1 MKTINLLK
9 TYIAGKS
16 SLRHICALALTAL
29 LLAAGGGEA
38 KALDY
43 FDDNYTI
50 EKSVTTLYEPTTTQ
64 WFLLQKGNY
73 YLYYTGSGWGATTS
87 LPSTK
92 TASAYANYLFCFSGT
107 EEGTLKTASGYYINY
122 AYTSSGGGFL
132 KTYKFTFSANT
143 SSGSEFDFSN
153 GLQISMTAGSGWPTS
168 TYYLTRSGSSISASS
183 SSTSWSLIPVVSPGK
198 IYVEDFPV
206 AVGSSKT
213 ITPSENI
220 SGGDV
225 TYEIVSGGEY
235 VTLSGSTLTGTAA
248 GTAVIRAKVAATTM
262 FAASETTFKVQVTES
277 APVDKFVRVSE
288 LNNIVNDAEYLIV
301 YQSSETT
308 GYMLDGSQNGSSS
321 GQTISTPVGPT
332 SITTNDATYTID
344 VTDDLLN
351 KTFVLNGTNGTYTAK
366 SASGYYLYINDEYP
380 QLYSTSQKVKLA
392 TSGEGFTIS
401 SSVSVRYGPQTYD
414 YDYYLRYQ
422 NSSFSSSSYSSTFYL
437 YTRVWFGFP
446 KNEYEAKLDEDFEE
460 PELLK
465 SSSGLKFTYTS
476 SDATV
481 ATVDS
486 QTGAVTPLKEG
497 ATVITATYS
506 GLTAS
511 YTLHVKGTVL
521 TVTPSPVT
529 AYPGEVIPLTAKTN
543 NTDGGYTITYQS
555 DNTSVAT
562 VDAAGRVT
570 AVAAG
575 TANITATISATT
587 NFTATTTTVPVTVSA
602 VPSTT
607 PYLRVSGLDQVVM
620 GEEYLIVSQNGP
632 DATSGQ
638 ILNGNRGTA
647 SQTYEVGT
655 TISTQHV
662 ITTYSGY
669 AFTFGKPN
677 NNASSPYYQIGQV
690 GGSKLYLGLQ
700 GATGLYTA
708 SANNLTVA
716 VDGAQSEGY
725 DISYTAADGSVNYL
739 GYQQASVVPFVTT
752 TSASAVY
759 LYRKATP
766 YQINWGDAPYTSW
779 GKTSITIDGVT
790 ATYPEQNIYLPTSNS
805 LVGKADGSV
814 ISVNAAMPDA
824 SFSCQASISGSTIQ
838 LNFSRAFSVVFPDG
852 KPQDAEFTYD
862 NASYGVSQTS
872 LTIDDW
878 QTFSADL
885 VTVTEVEGYKT
896 PSASVVNS
904 SEAAELQINYQSLL
918 PAPEVTVTPA
928 RLELYLGDTQ
938 DVTIT
943 LPSNYTQ
950 TYTAAMSTGTHA
962 TLNGVSAGVCSVTG
976 VSEGRDTLV
985 LTLPGQEGVYASSKV
1000 LVPVTVVNAYRY
1012 SLTFV
1017 NAPASGV
1024 KATLWNTSYL
1034 TSNDAIIS
1042 GRSSVDAS
1050 EVQVQYHPTY
1060 SATVS
1065 VSGHAITVT
1074 YTLRTPALGQFVRLK
1089 SYVTG
1094 TYAAV
1099 PAADGAAA
1107 VNGSATADMT
1117 NIFYYDN
1124 SGHLIFYPKAQ
1135 YLYQTNLLA
1144 PVGTGTSALGQFTFA
1159 LGSGN
1164 YSACYTVTDNVANS
1178 SLRSATVGTTSKGV
1192 AGNEDS
1198 YWTVEILDKLPI
1210 TIPVMGYGYSTLCC
1224 PVALKC
1230 PESLSAYYVSAKTD
1244 GETGG
1249 TSTDYTLELT
1259 AFPDNIIPAGNPAI
1273 LVGLAGATYDCEL
1286 LYGQYNTAADRLG
1299 SGINLS
1305 GTVEALLTS
1314 SLEAGG
1320 TVFTLQPTDGAQST
1334 GFYTWQSSVTG
1345 TYPQNIVSGFK
1356 CYFVE
1361 SATGSAPGYRFVFS
1375 DPLDPHYATAI
1386 ESVQQE
1392 SASESESTGVY
1403 NLSGQKI
1410 SASGRPASGL
1420 CVKDGKVIFVR

>member
-43 FDDNYTI
+43 YNANDTI
-50 EKSVTTLYEPTTTQ
+50 EVLATTYEPTTTQ
-64 WFLLQKGNY
+64 WFLLKKGNY

-87 LPSTK
+87 RPSEM
-92 TASAYANYLFCFSGT
+92 TASKYANYLFCFSGT
-107 EEGTLKTASGYYINY
+107 EEGTLKSASGYYMK
-122 AYTSSGGGFL
+122 YTSKSSGGG
-132 KTYKFTFSANT
+132 KDRTYTFTFSADT
-143 SSGSEFDFSN
+143 SSGSTFTFSN
-153 GLQISMTAGSGWPTS
+153 GLQISMTVGTRNTY
-168 TYYLTRSGSSISASS
+168 TYYVTNNNSTITASTTSAS
-183 SSTSWSLIPVVSPGK
+183 WDLMPVASPSK
-198 IYVEDFPV
+198 ITVEDFNV

-220 SGGDV
+220 SGGNV
-225 TYEIVSGGEY
+225 TYEVVSGGEY
-235 VTLSGSTLTGTAA
+235 VTLNGSTLTGKAA
-248 GTAVIRAKVAATTM
+248 GTAKIRASVAATQM
-262 FAASETTFKVQVTES
+262 YNASDTTFNVLVTES
-277 APVDKFVRVSE
+277 APVEKFVRVSG

-301 YQSSETT
+301 YQSDESATV
-308 GYMLDGSQNGSSS
+308 GYTLDGSQNGTSN
-321 GQTISTPVGPT
+321 GQ
-332 SITTNDATYTID
+332 SINSPFTLNGIDGTNHTVD
-344 VTDDLLN
+344 VTNDLLN
-351 KTFVLNGTNGTYTAK
+351 RTFVLNGANSTFTAK
-366 SASGYYLYINDEYP
+366 SASGYYLYVGSSYP

-401 SSVSVRYGPQTYD
+401 STVGYFN
-414 YDYYLRYQ
+414 YYLRYQ
-422 NSSFSSSSYSSTFYL
+422 NGSFSSSSYNSSTFYL

-446 KNEYEAKLDEDFEE
+446 KKEYEAKLDEDFEE
-460 PELLK
+460 PELLA
-465 SSSGLKFTYTS
+465 SSSNLGFTYSS
-476 SDATV
+476 SDASV

-497 ATVITATYS
+497 TTTITATYS
-506 GLTAS
+506 GLSAS
-511 YTLHVKGTVL
+511 YTLHVRGTVL

-575 TANITATISATT
+575 TANITATISATA

-602 VPSTT
+602 VISPT

-655 TISTQHV
+655 SISTQHV

-677 NNASSPYYQIGQV
+677 DNASSPYFQIMQA
-690 GGSKLYLGLQ
+690 GGSNLYLGLQ
-700 GATGLYTA
+700 GATGLYTT

-716 VDGAQSEGY
+716 VDGAQTEGY
-725 DISYTAADGSVNYL
+725 DISYTTPDGSVNYL
-739 GYQQASVVPFVTT
+739 GYQQDGVVPFVTT
-752 TSASAVY
+752 TTASAVY

-766 YQINWGDAPYTSW
+766 YSIDWGDAPYTSW

-790 ATYPEQNIYLPTSNS
+790 ATYPDQNIYLPTSNS
-805 LVGKADGSV
+805 LVGKADGTV
-814 ISVNAAMPDA
+814 IDVNAAMPDA

-862 NASYGVSQTS
+862 NASYGISQTS

-878 QTFSADL
+878 QTFSADM
-885 VTVTEVEGYKT
+885 VSVTEVEGYKT

-904 SEAAELQINYQSLL
+904 SAAAELQIVYQSLL

-938 DVTIT
+938 EVTIT
-943 LPSNYTQ
+943 LPSDYTQ
-950 TYTAAMSTGTHA
+950 TYTAAMSGGTHA

-1000 LVPVTVVNAYRY
+1000 IIPVTVVNAYRY

-1060 SATVS
+1060 DATVS
-1065 VSGHAITVT
+1065 VSGQAITVT

-1099 PAADGAAA
+1099 PAADDAAA
-1107 VNGSATADMT
+1107 VNSSATADMT

-1144 PVGTGTSALGQFTFA
+1144 PVGTSTSALGQYAFA
-1159 LGSGN
+1159 LGSGA

-1178 SLRSATVGTTSKGV
+1178 SLRSATVGTTSNGV

-1198 YWTVEILDKLPI
+1198 YWTVEILNKLPI

-1249 TSTDYTLELT
+1249 TATDYTLELT

-1273 LVGLAGATYDCEL
+1273 LVGLAGATYNCEL
-1286 LYGQYNTAADRLG
+1286 LYGQYDTEADRLG

-1361 SATGSAPGYRFVFS
+1361 SATGAAPGYRFVFS

-1386 ESVQQE
+1386 EEVQQE
-1392 SASESESTGVY
+1392 SASESSDIY

-1410 SASGRPASGL
+1410 PASGRPASGL

>member
-50 EKSVTTLYEPTTTQ
+50 SVVGNTLQTPTTTQ
-64 WFLLQKGNY
+64 WFLLKSGNY

-87 LPSTK
+87 LQNKT
-92 TASAYANYLFCFSGT
+92 TASDYANYLFCFSGT
-107 EEGTLKTASGYYINY
+107 GSGTLKTASKHCLK
-122 AYTSSGGGFL
+122 YTSKFRRGSY
-132 KTYKFTFSANT
+132 TFTFSVDGTADST
-143 SSGSEFDFSN
+143 FIFSK
-153 GLQISMTAGSGWPTS
+153 GLQISMTAGSGWLAS
-168 TYYLTRSGSSISASS
+168 TYYLTTSGSSISASS
-183 SSTSWSLIPVVSPGK
+183 SSTSWSLIPVVSQSK
-198 IYVEDFPV
+198 IVVEDFPV
-206 AVGSSKT
+206 AVGSTKT
-213 ITPSENI
+213 ITPSENT
-220 SGGDV
+220 SGGNV

-235 VTLSGSTLTGTAA
+235 VTLNGSTLTGKAV
-248 GTAVIRAKVAATTM
+248 GTAVIRASVAATTM

-277 APVDKFVRVSE
+277 APVEKFVRVSGR
-288 LNNIVNDAEYLIV
+288 NNIVNGAEYLIV
-301 YQSSETT
+301 YQSDESATV
-308 GYMLDGSQNGSSS
+308 GYMLDGSQNGTSN
-321 GQTISTPVGPT
+321 GQ
-332 SITTNDATYTID
+332 SINSPFTLNGIDGTNHTVD
-344 VTDDLLN
+344 VTNDLLN
-351 KTFVLNGTNGTYTAK
+351 RTFVLNGTNGTYTVK
-366 SASGYYLYINDEYP
+366 SASGYYLNVGYDYP
-380 QLYSTSQKVKLA
+380 MLYSTSQKVNLVEVE
-392 TSGEGFTIS
+392 SENGFKIVNS
-401 SSVSVRYGPQTYD
+401 DNSY
-414 YDYYLRYQ
+414 YYLRYIS
-422 NSSFSSSSYSSTFYL
+422 NSFYSYNSDYASTFYL
-437 YTRVWFGFP
+437 YARVWFGFP
-446 KNEYEAKLDEDFEE
+446 KNEYEAELDEGFVA

-476 SDATV
+476 SDTSV
-481 ATVDS
+481 AAVDS
-486 QTGAVTPLKEG
+486 QTGTITLKKG
-497 ATVITATYS
+497 GTTVITATYS
-506 GLTAS
+506 GLSAS
-511 YTLHVKGTVL
+511 YTLHVRGTVL

-575 TANITATISATT
+575 TANITATISATA

-602 VPSTT
+602 VTSPT

-620 GEEYLIVSQNGP
+620 GEEYLIVSQSGP

-677 NNASSPYYQIGQV
+677 DNASSPYFQIMQA
-690 GGSKLYLGLQ
+690 GGSNLYLGLQ
-700 GATGLYTA
+700 GATGLYTT

-716 VDGAQSEGY
+716 VDGAQTEGY
-725 DISYTAADGSVNYL
+725 DISYTTPDGSVNYL
-739 GYQQASVVPFVTT
+739 GYQQDGVVPFVTT
-752 TSASAVY
+752 TTASAVY

-766 YQINWGDAPYTSW
+766 YSIDWGDAPYTSW

-805 LVGKADGSV
+805 LVGKADGTV
-814 ISVNAAMPDA
+814 IDVNAAMPDA

-862 NASYGVSQTS
+862 NASYGISQTS

-878 QTFSADL
+878 QTFSADM
-885 VTVTEVEGYKT
+885 VSVTEVEGYKT

-904 SEAAELQINYQSLL
+904 SAAAELQIVYQSLL

-938 DVTIT
+938 EVTIT
-943 LPSNYTQ
+943 LPSDYTQ
-950 TYTAAMSTGTHA
+950 TYTAAMSGGTHA

-1000 LVPVTVVNAYRY
+1000 IIPVTVVNAYRY

-1060 SATVS
+1060 DATVS
-1065 VSGHAITVT
+1065 VSGQAITVT

-1099 PAADGAAA
+1099 PAADDAAA
-1107 VNGSATADMT
+1107 VNSSATADMT

-1135 YLYQTNLLA
+1135 YLYQTNHLA
-1144 PVGTGTSALGQFTFA
+1144 PVGTSTSALGQYAFA
-1159 LGSGN
+1159 LGSGA

-1178 SLRSATVGTTSKGV
+1178 SLRSATVGTTSTGV

-1244 GETGG
+1244 GKTGG
-1249 TSTDYTLELT
+1249 TATDYTLELT

-1273 LVGLAGATYDCEL
+1273 LVGLAGATYNCEL
-1286 LYGQYNTAADRLG
+1286 LYGQYDTEADRLG

-1361 SATGSAPGYRFVFS
+1361 SATGAAPGYRFVFS

-1386 ESVQQE
+1386 EEVQQE
-1392 SASESESTGVY
+1392 SASESSDIY